1 MPTAFD
7 AGRAVSLVFVS
18 KLNGTVD
25 SMVFQQQQQDEV
37 GCNGFQFSCS
47 GLAAVPNQQASLLP
61 LSF

>member
-25 SMVFQQQQQDEV
+25 SMVFQQQQQDAMASNSV
-37 GCNGFQFSCS
+37 
-47 GLAAVPNQQASLLP
+47 AVDWQQCPISRQACYLCRS
-61 LSF
+61 S